1 MSINIDEL
9 VDINSVSI
17 NPNLSKHEKIA
28 EYNRQIKNP
37 HCFRSGKFI
46 VTAKFSGDGVTME
59 QRVKNILT

>member
-28 EYNRQIKNP
+28 EYNRQISDSSSR
-37 HCFRSGKFI
+37 C
-46 VTAKFSGDGVTME
+46 VLLA
-59 QRVKNILT
+59 